1 MGKLE
6 GSGSGQL
13 GGARTVDE
21 TPTQVDKLPRSP
33 RAFQEAPLMFGPE
46 TNTLVFLKYKNQ
58 RTSAALKVTD
68 V

>member
-46 TNTLVFLKYKNQ
+46 TNVT
-58 RTSAALKVTD
+58 ALKVTD